1 MELQRESL
9 SLNNLLFDGKADIKE
24 SLKAK
29 LQAIGIDEPPETNE
43 FFNKLR
49 DLFGYSKE
57 NVDF

>member
-1 MELQRESL
+1 M
-9 SLNNLLFDGKADIKE
+9 LFDGKADIKE

-49 DLFGYSKE
+49 DLLGNSKE
-57 NVDF
+57 NV